1 MHDWVGI
8 KTMIGLACSMMGLR
22 KSKKAGAVLDKHVN
36 YHQLRTH
43 PLKKDQLTELQ
54 RHILSNL
61 TNSLGNATGI
71 V

>member
-8 KTMIGLACSMMGLR
+8 KTMIGLTCSMMGLT
-22 KSKKAGAVLDKHVN
+22 KSKKAGAVLDKHVK

-43 PLKKDQLTELQ
+43 PLREDQLTELQ

-61 TNSLGNATGI
+61 TNSAMQQE
-71 V
+71 